1 MSSSDLLRQ
10 NIKARYKRTVRE
22 SIEPSILSLLHKYKC
37 LCVTKQNTDS
47 YFYELNNIFH
57 YYIDIYGMDKSVVNE
72 VYDEIVD
79 EFSNNH
85 SFKESSFV
93 EDSIK
98 DCIDKFG
105 YSHWILVVI

>member
-1 MSSSDLLRQ
+1 MSPSDLLRQ

-22 SIEPSILSLLHKYKC
+22 SIEPSILNLLHKYKG
-37 LCVTKQNTDS
+37 LCVTGQNTDS

-72 VYDEIVD
+72 VYDEIVN
-79 EFSNNH
+79 EFYNSH
-85 SFKESSFV
+85 SFKESPFV

-98 DCIDKFG
+98 NCIDKFG
-105 YSHWILVVI
+105 YSH